1 MNWYNQQ
8 QKIIKR
14 DASLGLNRVMHKE
27 VWTNDVGA
35 FKQYHRHT
43 RCEFYY
49 IILGFHSK
57 QYLIPNLQFSICWF
71 QGPFSTG
78 RDELNR
84 YKSDIYNN
92 KSH

>member
-35 FKQYHRHT
+35 F
-43 RCEFYY
+43 
-49 IILGFHSK
+49 K